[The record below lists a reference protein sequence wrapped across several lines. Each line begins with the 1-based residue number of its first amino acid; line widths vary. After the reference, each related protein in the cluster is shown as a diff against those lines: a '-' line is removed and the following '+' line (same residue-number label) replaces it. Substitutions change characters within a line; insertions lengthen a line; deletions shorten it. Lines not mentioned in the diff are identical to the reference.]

1 MRPSELNSSLLR
13 RHFVSA
19 QEGTNN
25 LLFYFAT
32 IAPIQDSKTLL
43 SQEIVLSLGLPT
55 EIQNFYDYRSRFP
68 GIYNRLYQFCVISL
82 CSDIEKL
89 FRDLFSERRY
99 IPRNGRGFYQRFND
113 VISALQTHGYDFSPI
128 TDECNKLRLAFQIRH
143 ICAHNLG
150 EVDQAFIDATAYP
163 GTIGDVYQLDE
174 TAYREMYEAYT
185 TLLKA
190 IDDHLGSTP

>member
-43 SQEIVLSLGLPT
+43 SQEIVLALGLPT

-89 FRDLFSERRY
+89 FRDLFSERQHK
-99 IPRNGRGFYQRFND
+99 PGGGQGFYQRFED
-113 VISALQTHGYDFSPI
+113 VISALKIYKYDFSMI
-128 TDECNKLRLAFQIRH
+128 ENECDKLGLAFQIRH
-143 ICAHNLG
+143 ICVHNLG
-150 EVDQAFIDATAYP
+150 EVDQAFIDKTTYS

-174 TAYREMYEAYT
+174 TAYREMYEAYII
-185 TLLKA
+185 LLKV